1 MGGLVLGYPSFKVVL
16 KNENLWLEYDKK
28 TREVMF
34 ANINAFGSAG
44 LAFRVFY
51 AYFIDVIGARW
62 SITIMMISEIL
73 A

>member
-1 MGGLVLGYPSFKVVL
+1 
-16 KNENLWLEYDKK
+16 LWGEYDAK

-34 ANINAFGSAG
+34 ANINAFGSTG
-44 LAFRVFY
+44 MAFRVFY

-62 SITIMMISEIL
+62 SITIMMISEII

>member
-1 MGGLVLGYPSFKVVL
+1 LL
-16 KNENLWLEYDKK
+16 NENLWAEYDTK

-34 ANINAFGSAG
+34 ANINAFGSTG
-44 LAFRVFY
+44 MAFRVFY

-62 SITIMMISEIL
+62 SITIMMISEII